1 MAVLVF
7 KPNRGSVAVHTDMN
21 RAVQFIAHTP
31 SRVKQVIAIIDLL
44 NATTVWEGVTN
55 IDKIAHVFYK
65 MKNEEGK
72 K

>member
-1 MAVLVF
+1 
-7 KPNRGSVAVHTDMN
+7 MN